1 MFRCYL
7 QKSLQENIFYTK
19 SCSNFLP
26 NLKADFVFES
36 KLRPNY
42 TEIQNSDFKFRFYGS
57 RLTIWC
63 IELHDTLRQE
73 SIRTADKNLTDFA
86 VLSQIYWVL
95 EKSVLISIEALI
107 CGYFEPKKLRDRPP
121 NKAATP
127 LLVKTIEFHSR
138 GHFGFVW
145 RSSP

>member
-1 MFRCYL
+1 MGDL
-7 QKSLQENIFYTK
+7 L
-19 SCSNFLP
+19 L
-26 NLKADFVFES
+26 
-36 KLRPNY
+36 
-42 TEIQNSDFKFRFYGS
+42 G
-57 RLTIWC
+57 
-63 IELHDTLRQE
+63 TLRQE

-107 CGYFEPKKLRDRPP
+107 SGYFEPEKLRDRPP

-145 RSSP
+145 GSSP

>member
-1 MFRCYL
+1 MHC
-7 QKSLQENIFYTK
+7 
-19 SCSNFLP
+19 
-26 NLKADFVFES
+26 
-36 KLRPNY
+36 
-42 TEIQNSDFKFRFYGS
+42 
-57 RLTIWC
+57 
-63 IELHDTLRQE
+63 TLRQE

-107 CGYFEPKKLRDRPP
+107 SGYFEPEKLRDRPP

-138 GHFGFVW
+138 GHSGFVW